1 MNYSKQIEDNIYES
15 TEISALEKIDKLLEM
30 DATQYTNLGIE
41 STKHEKQIVKS
52 NSRSL
57 YNTILKLDNKLGT
70 TLLHHQ
76 DD

>member
-41 STKHEKQIVKS
+41 STKHEKQIAKS